1 MKKKEEKQI
10 NIFKIIAYII
20 IGSCLI
26 YNTIFLLSKTI
37 AQKDYIT
44 IFGITVFYMDNQLM
58 EDDLFKNELVV
69 VKSVNEKELQEG
81 DIIAYTV
88 NGKTR
93 INKIINAE
101 NDSYTTKS
109 NKNYYL
115 DIEKIEYSQ
124 IIGKKILNIRFLG
137 TIIKILQSSSLGIV
151 ICLYFIIAYV
161 DTNHKEK
168 RRKKRDNLLKNT
180 TVKN

>member
-10 NIFKIIAYII
+10 NVFKIIAYII

-37 AQKDYIT
+37 SKKDYIT

-58 EDDLFKNELVV
+58 EDDLFKNDLVI
-69 VKSVNEKELQEG
+69 VKLVNEKELQEG

-93 INKIINAE
+93 INKIINDE
-101 NDSYTTKS
+101 NGYITKS
-109 NKNYYL
+109 NKNYYP
-115 DIEKIEYSQ
+115 DIEKIEFSQ

-137 TIIKILQSSSLGIV
+137 TIIKILQSSFLGIA
-151 ICLYFIIAYV
+151 ICLYFIIAYL

-168 RRKKRDNLLKNT
+168 RRKKRDNIFKKYNI
-180 TVKN
+180 